1 MRYIK
6 IIQHSLHGKLSV
18 MIKKQGDKFYLI
30 VSCDEVPL
38 EPLAKTGKTIGIDLG
53 LNSFIT
59 ADDGTKFHHPK
70 PYKTAKEKLAFLNQK
85 LARKLKGSNNR
96 KSVQKQLAKAYEKV
110 SNIRHDFLHKA
121 AKQLVKENDTIV
133 IEKLNVKSMLEAKG
147 FEINKGNIQDA
158 SWARFASLLIYK
170 AERAGR
176 IIIEVDPR
184 NTSKM
189 CSGCGNI
196 RENLILQDR
205 QYHCD
210 ACGIA
215 VDRDI
220 NAAINIKR
228 LGTNLAACNIAS
240 EAHDFS
246 HG

>member
-121 AKQLVKENDTIV
+121 ANLRAYYFTRLKGLVE
-133 IEKLNVKSMLEAKG
+133 
-147 FEINKGNIQDA
+147 
-158 SWARFASLLIYK
+158 
-170 AERAGR
+170 
-176 IIIEVDPR
+176 
-184 NTSKM
+184 
-189 CSGCGNI
+189 
-196 RENLILQDR
+196 
-205 QYHCD
+205 
-210 ACGIA
+210 
-215 VDRDI
+215 
-220 NAAINIKR
+220 
-228 LGTNLAACNIAS
+228 
-240 EAHDFS
+240 
-246 HG
+246 